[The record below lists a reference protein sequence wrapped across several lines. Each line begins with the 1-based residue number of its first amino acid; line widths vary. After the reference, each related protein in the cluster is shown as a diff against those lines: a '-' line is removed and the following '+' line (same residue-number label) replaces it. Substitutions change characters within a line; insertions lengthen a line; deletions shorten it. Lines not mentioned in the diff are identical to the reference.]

1 MSQEVSV
8 WQGTPSQV
16 VNLGNFILYGLF
28 FWLVFPLFIILWK
41 WLEVKNIKYE
51 LSSERLKTRSGVLN
65 KTVNELELYRVKDYR
80 LDRPLLLRLF
90 SVGNLIL
97 ETSDKSSPLVVIQ
110 AVPDG
115 EELLGKIRHHVEIRR
130 DQKRVREV
138 DFE

>member
-1 MSQEVSV
+1 MS
-8 WQGTPSQV
+8 
-16 VNLGNFILYGLF
+16 NFILYGLF

-65 KTVNELELYRVKDYR
+65 KTTNELELYRVKDYR

-90 SVGNLIL
+90 SVGNLVL
-97 ETSDKSSPLVVIQ
+97 ETSDKSSPTVVIQ

-115 EELLGKIRHHVEIRR
+115 EELLGKIRHYVEIRR